1 MSNLVKL
8 LYDMAALKADYQQV
22 HDELFGLSTRRLL
35 FLLRPRARQAVDGR
49 IGLLISRLDALRDEL
64 RRLTAEDLAI
74 RRGQELRQAL
84 EDFALALGETLSQ
97 LEALRLARATP
108 VPGPGSVPTR
118 AAGRTPLAAYDDALQ
133 HQRQLGAHLNDLIV
147 DL

>member
-22 HDELFGLSTRRLL
+22 HDEIFGLSARRLL
-35 FLLRPRARQAVDGR
+35 FLLRPRARQAVEGR
-49 IGLLISRLDALRDEL
+49 ISLLISRLDALREDL

-97 LEALRLARATP
+97 LEALRLARARATSIP
-108 VPGPGSVPTR
+108 IPGPTPGT
-118 AAGRTPLAAYDDALQ
+118 GRSPLAAYDDALQ

>member
-1 MSNLVKL
+1 M
-8 LYDMAALKADYQQV
+8 
-22 HDELFGLSTRRLL
+22 E
-35 FLLRPRARQAVDGR
+35 GR
-49 IGLLISRLDALRDEL
+49 ISLLISRLDALREDL

-97 LEALRLARATP
+97 LEALRLARATSSP
-108 VPGPGSVPTR
+108 IPGPTPGT
-118 AAGRTPLAAYDDALQ
+118 GRSPLAAYDDALQ

>member
-35 FLLRPRARQAVDGR
+35 FLLRPGARQTVAGR
-49 IGLLISRLDALRDEL
+49 VNLLISRLDGLRADM

-74 RRGQELRQAL
+74 RRGQELRLAL
-84 EDFALALGETLSQ
+84 EDFSLALGETLSQ
-97 LEALRLARATP
+97 LEALRLARATS
-108 VPGPGSVPTR
+108 GPGPTR
-118 AAGRTPLAAYDDALQ
+118 ATVRPPLAAYDDALQ
-133 HQRQLGAHLNDLIV
+133 HQRQLGARLNDLIV